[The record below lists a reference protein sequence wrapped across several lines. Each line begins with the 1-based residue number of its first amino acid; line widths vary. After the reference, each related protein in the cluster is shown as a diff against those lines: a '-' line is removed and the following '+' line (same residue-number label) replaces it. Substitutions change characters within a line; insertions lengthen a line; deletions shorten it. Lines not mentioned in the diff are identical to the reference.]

1 MESNPRSLLPLK
13 RHLPSVLS
21 FLYQAEPQNVDEG
34 RRDDKVSM
42 EVRVHHGPHRDQC
55 LGSSDPAALGQEE
68 VAHPHL
74 FTNPGPLVPPFDWG
88 NMGTLVRDFGIF
100 GWRVLVLEIG

>member
-1 MESNPRSLLPLK
+1 MQT
-13 RHLPSVLS
+13 HLPSMLS

-74 FTNPGPLVPPFDWG
+74 FTNPGPLVPPVD
-88 NMGTLVRDFGIF
+88 LVRKRLKEVKNEKMIPNLLFII
-100 GWRVLVLEIG
+100 LIISKYLLIQN

>member
-1 MESNPRSLLPLK
+1 M
-13 RHLPSVLS
+13 LS

-55 LGSSDPAALGQEE
+55 LGSPDPAALGQEE

-74 FTNPGPLVPPFDWG
+74 FTNPGPLVPPVD
-88 NMGTLVRDFGIF
+88 
-100 GWRVLVLEIG
+100 RVILYIIKY

>member
-1 MESNPRSLLPLK
+1 MLP
-13 RHLPSVLS
+13 
-21 FLYQAEPQNVDEG
+21 FLYQAEPQDVDEG

-74 FTNPGPLVPPFDWG
+74 FTYPGPLVPLLDKC
-88 NMGTLVRDFGIF
+88 LVGF
-100 GWRVLVLEIG
+100 GWCGNRWNLGGLWWQAWLVVRKMMRKKGR

>member
-1 MESNPRSLLPLK
+1 MSHRVYLVVQT
-13 RHLPSVLS
+13 HLPSMLS
-21 FLYQAEPQNVDEG
+21 FLYQAEPQDVDEG

-74 FTNPGPLVPPFDWG
+74 FTNPGPLVP
-88 NMGTLVRDFGIF
+88 
-100 GWRVLVLEIG
+100 LEELRRESNQSSNWFSNWWS

>member
-1 MESNPRSLLPLK
+1 M
-13 RHLPSVLS
+13 LS

-34 RRDDKVSM
+34 RCDDKVSM

-74 FTNPGPLVPPFDWG
+74 FTNPGPLVPLYDKYLAGWCWVID
-88 NMGTLVRDFGIF
+88 NWIWWIF
-100 GWRVLVLEIG
+100 LLYL

>member
-1 MESNPRSLLPLK
+1 MLP
-13 RHLPSVLS
+13 
-21 FLYQAEPQNVDEG
+21 FLYQIEPQDVDEG
-34 RRDDKVSM
+34 QGDDEVSM

-74 FTNPGPLVPPFDWG
+74 FTNPGPLVPPVDRVIYILYKIKIPHIIVQ
-88 NMGTLVRDFGIF
+88 GTKLKFVPISF
-100 GWRVLVLEIG
+100 L